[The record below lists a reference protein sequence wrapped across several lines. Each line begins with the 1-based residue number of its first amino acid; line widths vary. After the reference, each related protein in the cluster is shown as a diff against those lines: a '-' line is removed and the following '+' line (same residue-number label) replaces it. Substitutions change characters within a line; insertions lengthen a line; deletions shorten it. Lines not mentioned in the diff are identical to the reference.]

1 MAENVSPANI
11 NNAAVELADDNTIT
25 ADPLGTLN
33 GNSTPKNGKK
43 PRFLVKEKDSLVQ
56 QRLKTKNALKELA
69 QLKTKHEELSDLL
82 DSQVA
87 TVGELN
93 EDLKA
98 EKKASTSA
106 VRILKNLHKKEL
118 KAKADE
124 GVTKFKAQ
132 LLLTKEVESIKK
144 GLDKKLFSNDKTI
157 ELLRKAFS
165 DSKRRG
171 SELSSDIMSVTKDKD
186 ALKLEIKDLKKQL
199 NTHKKKFD
207 NQLEQKNSHQL
218 EMQRMK
224 NANKQMGLDELREKM
239 SSRKEGGGGG
249 KGGPM
254 SLEAKKEFVTH
265 QAFIK
270 QQSKDADLAR
280 AVLKK
285 DNKKKENY
293 SNMNFAA
300 SMLHN
305 QSNPNG
311 GMWSSNSVNDVS
323 CC

>member
-1 MAENVSPANI
+1 
-11 NNAAVELADDNTIT
+11 
-25 ADPLGTLN
+25 
-33 GNSTPKNGKK
+33 
-43 PRFLVKEKDSLVQ
+43 
-56 QRLKTKNALKELA
+56 
-69 QLKTKHEELSDLL
+69 
-82 DSQVA
+82 
-87 TVGELN
+87 
-93 EDLKA
+93 
-98 EKKASTSA
+98 
-106 VRILKNLHKKEL
+106 
-118 KAKADE
+118 
-124 GVTKFKAQ
+124 
-132 LLLTKEVESIKK
+132 
-144 GLDKKLFSNDKTI
+144 
-157 ELLRKAFS
+157 
-165 DSKRRG
+165 
-171 SELSSDIMSVTKDKD
+171 
-186 ALKLEIKDLKKQL
+186 
-199 NTHKKKFD
+199 
-207 NQLEQKNSHQL
+207 
-218 EMQRMK
+218 MQRMK